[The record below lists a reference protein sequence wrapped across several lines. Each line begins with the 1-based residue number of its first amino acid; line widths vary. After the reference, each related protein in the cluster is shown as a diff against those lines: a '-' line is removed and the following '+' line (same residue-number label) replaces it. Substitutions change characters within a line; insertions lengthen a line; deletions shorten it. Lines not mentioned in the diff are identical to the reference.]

1 MDVSLYECF
10 QGLRVQQQSL
20 EVLSNNLSNM
30 NTAGF
35 KAETPFFKLL
45 QNTLAGKSASY
56 IESSAKT
63 NFDQGVL
70 EITENSLDL
79 AIEGKGFFCVKTPTG
94 LAYTRDGA
102 FQLDKQGYLVNQ
114 NGFRVQGVGGDIQME
129 QGQVEVDRM
138 GNITSSKVSVGVL
151 KVVDFSDYSGV
162 EKVGDNLFRPMDGKT
177 KVVDGANW
185 EIRQG
190 FQEGSNVSPASSM
203 VEMISILRRFEM
215 LQKAMSNL
223 MNEVDRRAVEQVGR
237 AKP

>member
-1 MDVSLYECF
+1 MDVSLYECY
-10 QGLRVQQQSL
+10 QGMRVQQQSL
-20 EVLSNNLSNM
+20 EVLGNNLSNM

-56 IESSAKT
+56 IESSART
-63 NFDQGVL
+63 NYDQGVL
-70 EITENSLDL
+70 EITENPLDL

-94 LAYTRDGA
+94 LAYTRDGT
-102 FQLDKQGYLVNQ
+102 FKLDKQGYLVNQ
-114 NGFRVQGVGGDIQME
+114 SGFRVQGAGGDIQME

-138 GNITSSKVSVGVL
+138 GNVTSSKVSVGVL
-151 KVVDFSDYSGV
+151 KIVDFSDYSGV

-177 KVVDGANW
+177 KVVDGTNW

-190 FQEGSNVSPASSM
+190 FKEVSNVSPASSM

-223 MNEVDRRAVEQVGR
+223 MNEVDRRSIDQVGR
-237 AKP
+237 ARP